1 VDDEKVTK
9 RDVNC
14 RAGRQGKNCHSIK
27 SNNKFNKL
35 TTTPEY
41 GSILTIFYLTLL
53 AGVVRLNYRSDPK
66 RISSTPV

>member
-14 RAGRQGKNCHSIK
+14 RAGRQGKNCHSMK

-35 TTTPEY
+35 TTTPEN
-41 GSILTIFYLTLL
+41 GSILAI
-53 AGVVRLNYRSDPK
+53 
-66 RISSTPV
+66 

>member
-1 VDDEKVTK
+1 MVDDEKVTK

-35 TTTPEY
+35 TTTPEN
-41 GSILTIFYLTLL
+41 GSILAKFYLTLL
-53 AGVVRLNYRSDPK
+53 AGC
-66 RISSTPV
+66 